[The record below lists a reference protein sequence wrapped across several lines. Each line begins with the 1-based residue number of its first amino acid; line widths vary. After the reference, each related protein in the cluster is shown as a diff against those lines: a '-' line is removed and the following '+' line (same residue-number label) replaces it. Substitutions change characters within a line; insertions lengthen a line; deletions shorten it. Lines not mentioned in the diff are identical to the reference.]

1 MTFIV
6 EAILK
11 ILAYGFIMNGK
22 DSYLRSF
29 GNILD
34 FLIVIVSIVDFIY
47 SGQQSRNLS
56 KLKVLR
62 VLRVMRPLR
71 IISRSQGL
79 KVAFLAV
86 ANSGL

>member
-56 KLKVLR
+56 KLMSFDIFTYRWLG
-62 VLRVMRPLR
+62 
-71 IISRSQGL
+71 S
-79 KVAFLAV
+79 
-86 ANSGL
+86 